1 MNRVV
6 LTRFAGALLA
16 LTLCLN
22 GCTSM
27 KLVPG
32 TGGDAVPTNVAVG
45 MRIQVLDRSGVST
58 DIKVTDVRPEYV
70 EGQTRDG
77 RRVRFAREDVR
88 EVRERRLAPGKTAAL
103 TLGVL
108 YAVGLAVVLGSGAPL
123 SGL

>member
-1 MNRVV
+1 MNRTE

-32 TGGDAVPTNVAVG
+32 SVGDAVPSNVDVG
-45 MRIQVLDRSGVST
+45 MRIRVLDRDGVST
-58 DIKVTDVRPEYV
+58 DIKVTAIGSDYV
-70 EGQTRDG
+70 EGRARDQ
-77 RRVRFAREDVR
+77 RLVRFARADVS
-88 EVRERRLAPGKTAAL
+88 EVRERRPAPGKSVAL

-108 YAVGLAVVLGSGAPL
+108 YAMGLAVVLGAGVAT